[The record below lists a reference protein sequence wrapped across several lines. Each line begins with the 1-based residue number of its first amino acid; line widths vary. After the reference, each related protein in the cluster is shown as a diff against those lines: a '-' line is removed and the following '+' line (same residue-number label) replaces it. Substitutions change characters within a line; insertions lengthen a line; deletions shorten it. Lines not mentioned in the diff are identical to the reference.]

1 VLPPSE
7 FIRIAE
13 SSNLIVTLD
22 RWVKREACKQAKVW
36 MDAGHTPLVMSVNVS
51 AVQFR
56 HAIDLENDVA
66 VVLANSKLPPQL
78 LELELTET
86 IFMEAAQEQGD
97 VLARLRRSGVKFA
110 IDDFGT
116 GYSSLDYLRRF
127 PVDRI
132 KIAQVFVAGIE
143 TDPSSAAI
151 VRAIIAL
158 ARELNIVA
166 IAEGVETARQVELL
180 KGWGCPQMQGYYFAR
195 PLVADDFA
203 LLMRGGEVIA
213 SKTIAPRAAA

>member
-1 VLPPSE
+1 
-7 FIRIAE
+7 
-13 SSNLIVTLD
+13 
-22 RWVKREACKQAKVW
+22 
-36 MDAGHTPLVMSVNVS
+36 MDAGQTPLVMSVNVS

-56 HAIDLENDVA
+56 RANDLENDVA

-86 IFMEAAQEQGD
+86 IFMEASLELND

-110 IDDFGT
+110 IDDFGA

-213 SKTIAPRAAA
+213 SKAIAPRTAA